1 MPNYGR
7 RGAELKNV
15 AQWLDGRVDARGQ
28 LGCDPWSAE
37 GPCKFQTSFRPMYHQ
52 GLNFQH
58 IIEKGRKQGKG
69 IEEEGQRKNQETTG
83 NLEVPPLGRSNLQ
96 KTLENLKFQ
105 LLTTFSLIYSQ
116 MNCLGDRCLNVLI
129 ISQIQGLTG
138 PPNGCFETSLK
149 MFETSLKPLG
159 SIRKQQLLGEHCKWR
174 SQGEKGVFTS
184 ESEGQR

>member
-116 MNCLGDRCLNVLI
+116 KYCLIENKYISGFFPLIYSQKYCLI
-129 ISQIQGLTG
+129 
-138 PPNGCFETSLK
+138 
-149 MFETSLKPLG
+149 
-159 SIRKQQLLGEHCKWR
+159 
-174 SQGEKGVFTS
+174 
-184 ESEGQR
+184 ESEYISDFFHIYFQKYCLIENEYISGFFSTYIFPNELPS